1 MDTVSNIIVNEA
13 FVKQLL
19 PKVKDH
25 LLIPIKFR
33 HQLTYILGIVKDFHY
48 SSFREVIE
56 PKVFILDRG
65 SQTGMIQL
73 KMKKGFHYEA
83 IAVIQD
89 VYKKFAQFLPLEY

>member
-56 PKVFILDRG
+56 LKVFILDRG

-73 KMKKGFHYEA
+73 KMK
-83 IAVIQD
+83 
-89 VYKKFAQFLPLEY
+89 